1 MKTTMTLV
9 GTATA
14 VCLMLTAGAAA
25 RGDDAGEGTAG
36 ELARLKGTWV
46 RVLDG
51 RTYVLNF
58 DGDKFAEMFEFP
70 GGTSTTSGTITIDP
84 ARKPRHMD
92 WKFTAGTGRG
102 ENLKGRTALTIY
114 ELDGD
119 TFKFLA
125 TKQVSRPER
134 FPDKEGVFPDKEG
147 ADGYIYLVF
156 RRVK

>member
-84 ARKPRHMD
+84 ARTPKHMD
-92 WKFTAGTGRG
+92 WKFVDGTGRG
-102 ENLKGRTALTIY
+102 AKLKGKTAQTIY
-114 ELDGD
+114 RLDGD
-119 TFKFLA
+119 TFQFHA
-125 TKQVSRPER
+125 ARQGGRPEK
-134 FPDKEGVFPDKEG
+134 FPDKEGVGE
-147 ADGYIYLVF
+147 YVYLVF